1 MNYSDFPTKNKRR
14 QQRRKMKQRSLHAK
28 ALHEGRNGQYRH
40 RVFSSDNVKR
50 INSHD
55 LLKEWFDEEQEKGD
69 RQRYKQKLKEDNNST
84 DSSSD
89 EDGHGRCSRELV
101 ESSDGPDREGNQE

>member
-40 RVFSSDNVKR
+40 RVFSSDNVRR

-55 LLKEWFDEEQEKGD
+55 LLKEWYDEEQED
-69 RQRYKQKLKEDNNST
+69 RDGQGRQQKLTEDSNST
-84 DSSSD
+84 DTGSN
-89 EDGHGRCSRELV
+89 EVGHGRCSGEVV
-101 ESSDGPDREGNQE
+101 ESSDEKD